1 MITSESI
8 KSIAPAFM
16 KFQATC
22 PAPVKTATNTHT
34 GSTYA
39 PLDAILEVVVP
50 TLTDNKLFFTQDA
63 IVEPNQVSVKTIVR
77 HECGEFFEF
86 TPMTLPIVKNT
97 AQGIG
102 SATTYARR
110 YSLTTA
116 LGIAA
121 QEDDDGNEASKGGQ
135 GRQQPKEDKGQ
146 ALRNTIDALI
156 EDIRGDKSRNFILS
170 GLAKRMNTKSPFTN
184 WSISQLNWAIE
195 LLTTPKEEKKA
206 DEKEEAKDENKDNP
220 ID

>member
-1 MITSESI
+1 MITSESV
-8 KSIAPAFM
+8 KEIAPAFA

-22 PAPVKTATNTHT
+22 PAPLKTASNTHT

-39 PLDAILEVVVP
+39 PLDAILEVAVP
-50 TLTDNKLFFTQDA
+50 ALTENNLFFIQDA
-63 IVEPNQVSVKTIVR
+63 IVEPNQVSVKTIIR

-86 TPMTLPIVKNT
+86 TPMTLPIGKNT

-102 SATTYARR
+102 SAVTYARR

-135 GRQQPKEDKGQ
+135 VRQQQPREDKGQ

-156 EDIRGDKSRNFILS
+156 EEKRGKLTRNDMLS

-195 LLTTPKEEKKA
+195 LLTAPPKEEEK
-206 DEKEEAKDENKDNP
+206 KEETQNENKEN
-220 ID
+220 

>member
-1 MITSESI
+1 MITSESV
-8 KSIAPAFM
+8 KEIAPAYA

-22 PAPVKTATNTHT
+22 PAPKKTATNTHT
-34 GSTYA
+34 GSSYA
-39 PLDAILEVVVP
+39 PLDAILEVVIP
-50 TLTDNKLFFTQDA
+50 ALTENNLFFVQDA

-86 TPMTLPIVKNT
+86 TPMTLPIGKNT

-135 GRQQPKEDKGQ
+135 VPPKPREDKGQ

-156 EDIRGDKSRNFILS
+156 EDKRGSLTRDAMLS
-170 GLAKRMNTKSPFTN
+170 GLAKRMDTKSPFTN
-184 WSISQLNWAIE
+184 WSISQLNWAID
-195 LLTTPKEEKKA
+195 LLTKPKEE
-206 DEKEEAKDENKDNP
+206 EKQEETKEAAKDENKAN
-220 ID
+220 